1 MRHPRVRASRA
12 LPATFVAAGLLAG
25 APAAMS
31 AWVRPGDSPSP
42 INQAPT
48 TEAVDAAMASVGG
61 VPMVAWRET
70 DGQNYEVRVARL
82 TVNGWEKVGQAVNP
96 ASPINQD
103 SLGAAKDVALT
114 DVGGVPYVAW
124 IEGAGGTDQV
134 RVARLNATGTGW
146 DKVGA
151 AVSPASPINLAPT
164 RNAVGVSIANVGGVP
179 YVAWTEFDGTNYE
192 VRVAR
197 PIADGTAWERVG
209 IAVNPASPINN
220 SPSRNARQPVIAAV
234 GGVPVVAWAEDDTK
248 NFEVRAARLNA
259 AQTDWEPL
267 GQAVRPGSPINQA
280 LDQDG
285 SSPSLT
291 DIGGVPYIAWLE
303 ARPGGA
309 QVRVARLSTGGAG
322 WEKVGQSR
330 DAARPVNIGTRGAI
344 APTIANVGGR
354 PWVAFGEDDGRNR
367 ELRVARLNAAGTG
380 WEQPVPGASP
390 QNYSSVQ
397 SVDPPSLAV
406 VGAVPYV
413 AWPERDGQNREIR
426 VSRLEP
432 VVLTSSASASEQ
444 AVRMTAQLR
453 SYGVPFEVGFTVTGA
468 SGTQATRPG
477 PLSGDPANASAVAFG
492 LTPGQVY
499 RWRTYAVMGAGGL
512 TASGPEFTV
521 GTARV
526 TRLRVTPVAR
536 LVTAR
541 AGNLKGLR
549 FRTSVPGVAVMRV
562 FSGSRQVKV
571 ARKRVKRGVNTVRV
585 RTPRI
590 TGTYRV
596 SVRVIATGGRVDTA
610 SFRLRVVR
618 RR

>member
-12 LPATFVAAGLLAG
+12 VPALLVAGGLLAA

-31 AWVRPGDSPSP
+31 AWVRPADSPSP

-61 VPMVAWRET
+61 VPHVAWRET

-96 ASPINQD
+96 ATPINQD

-134 RVARLNATGTGW
+134 RVARLNAAGTGW

-151 AVSPASPINLAPT
+151 VVSPASPINLAPS
-164 RNAVGVSIANVGGVP
+164 RDAAGVSIATVGGVP

-197 PIADGTAWERVG
+197 PTADGNAWERVG
-209 IAVNPASPINN
+209 IALNPASPLNN
-220 SPSRNARQPVIAAV
+220 SAGRSARQPVIASV
-234 GGVPVVAWAEDDTK
+234 GGLPVVAWAETDGT
-248 NFEVRAARLNA
+248 NYELRVARLNA
-259 AQTDWEPL
+259 AQTGWDQL
-267 GQAVRPGSPINQA
+267 GRALRPGSPVNQDLA
-280 LDQDG
+280 QDA
-285 SSPSLT
+285 SSPSLV
-291 DIGGVPYIAWLE
+291 DIGGVPYVSWLE

-322 WEKVGQSR
+322 WEKVGQGL
-330 DAARPVNIGTRGAI
+330 DAARPVNVGTRGAI
-344 APTIANVGGR
+344 APSIGVVAGR
-354 PWVAFGEDDGRNR
+354 PWVAWGEDDGRNR
-367 ELRVARLNAAGTG
+367 EVRVARLNAAGTG
-380 WEQPVPGASP
+380 WEQPVGGTSP
-390 QNYSSVQ
+390 INAGRNQ
-397 SVDPPSLAV
+397 SADPPSLAV
-406 VGAVPYV
+406 VGEVPYV
-413 AWPERDGQNREIR
+413 AWPERDAQNREIR

-432 VVLTSSASASEQ
+432 VVLSTNASASEQ

-453 SYGVPFEVGFTVTGA
+453 SYGVPFQVGFTVTGVG
-468 SGTQATRPG
+468 GTQSTRPG
-477 PLSGDPANASAVAFG
+477 ALVGDPATASAVAFG

-521 GTARV
+521 GTATV
-526 TRLRVTPVAR
+526 TRLRVTPVAKTVVGR
-536 LVTAR
+536 R
-541 AGNLKGLR
+541 GNLKGLR
-549 FRTSVPGVAVMRV
+549 FRSSVPGIATVRV
-562 FSGSRQVKV
+562 FSGSRQVTI
-571 ARKRVKRGVNTVRV
+571 ARKRVARGVNTVRV
-585 RTPRI
+585 RVPRV

-596 SVRVIATGGRVDTA
+596 TVRVVATGGRVDTA
-610 SFRLRVVR
+610 AFRLRVIPR
-618 RR
+618 R